1 MKTKVLS
8 IFIVLFLVGT
18 VVSFAASKTE
28 KIKVSGNCGMC
39 ETRIEKAAK
48 EVSGVSSAD
57 WDKKSKELKVSY
69 DPAKTD
75 KTKIEKAVAAV
86 GHDTETQKADDAV
99 YNALP
104 GCCKYR

>member
-8 IFIVLFLVGT
+8 VFLFLFLAGT
-18 VVSFAASKTE
+18 IVVSAATKTE

-39 ETRIEKAAK
+39 ETRIEKAAGGIT
-48 EVSGVSSAD
+48 GVSAAD
-57 WDKKSKELKVSY
+57 WDKKTKKLTVTY
-69 DPAKTD
+69 DPAVTD
-75 KTKIEKAVAAV
+75 KSKIEKAVALV